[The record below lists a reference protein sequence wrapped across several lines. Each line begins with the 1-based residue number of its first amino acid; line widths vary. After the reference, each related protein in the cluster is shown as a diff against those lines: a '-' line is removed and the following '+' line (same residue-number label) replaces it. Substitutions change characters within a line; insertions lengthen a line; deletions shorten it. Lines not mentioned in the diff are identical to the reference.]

1 MRPPLPGLGDV
12 VGAVGGALGEVAAL
26 PTRVETLLERFEA
39 IADRADAALDEAE
52 TMLARTGK
60 VLAGGDAVQKKARH
74 TVDGAKG
81 MLDRTDALLLGVDG
95 PVQKL
100 LPALRRLADTL
111 SPGEV
116 EAAVALIDRLPTLLE
131 RVDTDLL
138 PMLRQL
144 EQVGPD
150 VHDILAIVDDLRQ
163 VLTGLPGVGL
173 LRKRGDDE
181 PPATASDDSGSGP
194 GTDFD

>member
-12 VGAVGGALGEVAAL
+12 VGAVGGALGEVAGL
-26 PTRVETLLERFEA
+26 PMRVESLLARFEA

-52 TMLARTGK
+52 AMLAHTGK
-60 VLAGGDAVQKKARH
+60 VLDGADSVQKKARH
-74 TVDGAKG
+74 TIDGAKG
-81 MLDRTDALLLGVDG
+81 MLDRTDALLLGVDA
-95 PVQKL
+95 PAQKL
-100 LPALRRLADTL
+100 LPALNRLADTL
-111 SPGEV
+111 SPAEV

-131 RVDTDLL
+131 HVDTDLL

-150 VHDILAIVDDLRQ
+150 VHGILEIVDDLRR

-173 LRKRGDDE
+173 LRNRGDEE
-181 PPATASDDSGSGP
+181 PPPKPTDDASAGDD
-194 GTDFD
+194 